1 MTQSD
6 DAALRAAYVGR
17 RDPRGERVPVETVE
31 ALARGTYVGADR
43 EQLLELVLR
52 DPGQAREFYFFHD
65 VGVAVAPAV
74 RRPWWRG
81 ARGLALAAGGVL
93 AVALGS
99 RYLGSPGPDEGPMR
113 SAGAVVT
120 VWGPADAMAVDAG
133 GAPVTFAWGPIADA
147 RDYELTI
154 TGDDGAERLRR
165 AVTDTVLTLVVPPG
179 ATAWWVTARNADGS
193 SRQSAIRSL
202 VVR

>member
-1 MTQSD
+1 MTQFD
-6 DAALRAAYVGR
+6 DATLRAAYAGR
-17 RDPRGERVPVETVE
+17 RDPHVARVPVETVE

-43 EQLLELVLR
+43 EHLLEQVLR
-52 DPGQAREFYFFHD
+52 DPGQSREFHFFHD
-65 VGVAVAPAV
+65 VGVSAAPAV
-74 RRPWWRG
+74 RRAWWHG
-81 ARGLALAAGGVL
+81 TRGLALAAGGVL

-99 RYLGSPGPDEGPMR
+99 RYLGSPGPEEGPMR
-113 SAGAVVT
+113 GAGAGVM
-120 VWGPADAMAVDAG
+120 VWGPADAMAVDAAEG
-133 GAPVTFAWGPIADA
+133 PVTFAWRPIAGA

-179 ATAWWVTARNADGS
+179 ATAWWVTARHADGS
-193 SRQSAIRSL
+193 SRQSEIRSL